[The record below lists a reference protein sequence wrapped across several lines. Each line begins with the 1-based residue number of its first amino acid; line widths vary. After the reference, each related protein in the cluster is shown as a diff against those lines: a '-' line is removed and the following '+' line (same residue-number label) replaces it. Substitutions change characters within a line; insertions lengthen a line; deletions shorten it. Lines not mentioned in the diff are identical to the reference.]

1 MKKIYL
7 LLITAFVVG
16 SSTIAQ
22 EGVIDASFGNKGI
35 ATTNYNTVSM
45 NGHTSVQQPDGK
57 IIMASGNGTNV
68 VTLVRYKTNGTADNT
83 FGTSGKAVIAAP
95 SGSFLG
101 GTAASLAV
109 QADGKIVYAGN
120 SSDKIVLARLKANGT
135 LDSTFGTAGIT
146 YKSYIASWLSQVWKV
161 IVKPGGKI
169 VTGGTATY
177 NSKKYVEVVQF
188 LSNGVIDSSFGT
200 NGFYHYTASQ
210 GASCFS
216 TELLPNGHIL
226 AGGLIYNLTGS
237 MSVINLLP
245 NGRADSTYGTNGIA
259 TCLAFT
265 TYKPI
270 LCRLTVQP
278 DNKVLAVG
286 YGQYGSGQGIGLARF
301 KTDGKRDSSF
311 AYQGTLTTTFR
322 NYSDDL
328 PQNVAVQADGK
339 LIISGSSNGRFAL
352 MRLKPNGTTDTTYAR
367 LGKMLTAMPGTNGIV
382 NYSFMQPDGKMVLT
396 GISNITGIFSFVAG
410 RFEQTPISFYNT
422 IKGNFFSDNNRNGTK
437 DSTEQFMHNIK
448 LTVQKKA
455 YDSLTAITSS
465 GSFQLDYLDTGAYV
479 SSIIIPNGCFGGS
492 IPTLHTTNYSTYFNT
507 DSVSFAIQ
515 RLPCIR
521 DVEVSL
527 SPCARP
533 RPGFSLPIALVYKN
547 IGNDTATGTILF
559 IKSNNVNY
567 NNSIPAWLSVSG
579 DTVRWNYSGLMPQES
594 RTIIIY
600 MTVKQPPA
608 VNSGDSVIS
617 TAIINS
623 NVFEANLQNNTAV
636 LRQVATNS
644 YDPNAKIEGHGG
656 KITAAK
662 VASGEYLSYTI
673 LFQNT
678 GTDTAINVYI
688 HDSLSNKLDWNSLEM
703 VSASANYQLVMDNG
717 KCVWSFDNI
726 YLPDSNINLA
736 ASQGYLTYRIKPKS
750 TIQVGEVIKNTAA
763 IYFDYNLPIITNTET
778 TTIVAEAQPLKLISF
793 TATKEGKTNLLKWA
807 TTNEVNVDRFEIERS
822 SNGREFGKIGTV
834 KAALNNYSFTDDSPL
849 TANNF
854 YRLKMIDKDG
864 QFTFS
869 PIRMINGNNV
879 FAISLYPNPTKD
891 NVQVQI
897 NSIEK
902 TRLQLSIFSTDG
914 KVILSKSFFANEGN
928 SVTNL
933 NISTLSKGS
942 YFLKGSSTNGE
953 KEEQIVKF
961 EKL

>member
-16 SSTIAQ
+16 CSAFSQ

-57 IIMASGNGTNV
+57 IIMASGNSSNAL
-68 VTLVRYKTNGTADNT
+68 TLVRYKTNGTTDNT

-95 SGSFLG
+95 SGTFLG
-101 GTAASLAV
+101 GTSASLAV

-135 LDSTFGTAGIT
+135 LDSAFGTAGIT

-161 IVKPGGKI
+161 IVKPDGKI

-188 LSNGVIDSSFGT
+188 LANGVIDSSFGT

-216 TELLPNGHIL
+216 MALLPNGHIL
-226 AGGLIYNLTGS
+226 AGGLIYHLTGS
-237 MSVINLLP
+237 MSVFNLLP

-286 YGQYGSGQGIGLARF
+286 YGQFGSGQGIGVARF
-301 KTDGKRDSSF
+301 KTDGKRDSTF

-322 NYSDDL
+322 NFDDDL

-396 GISNITGIFSFVAG
+396 GISNITGVFSFVAG

-437 DSTEQFMHNIK
+437 DSTEQFMYNIK

-455 YDSLTAITSS
+455 YDSLTAMTSS

-515 RLPCIR
+515 RVPCIR
-521 DVEVSL
+521 DVAVSL

-547 IGNDTATGTILF
+547 VGNDTATGTILF
-559 IKSNNVNY
+559 IKSNKVNY
-567 NNSIPAWLSVSG
+567 NFSNPAWVSVNG
-579 DTVRWNYSGLMPQES
+579 DTVRWNYSDLMPQES

-623 NVFEANLQNNTAV
+623 NVFEANLLNNTAV

-644 YDPNAKIEGHGG
+644 YDPNEKIEGHGG

-717 KCVWSFDNI
+717 KCVWSFGNI

-750 TIQVGEVIKNTAA
+750 TVQVGEVIKNTAA

-778 TTIVAEAQPLKLISF
+778 TTIVADAQPLKLISF
-793 TATKEGKTNLLKWA
+793 TAKKEGKTNLLNWTSA
-807 TTNEVNVDRFEIERS
+807 NEVNVDRFEVERS
-822 SNGREFGKIGTV
+822 LDGRDFGMIGKI
-834 KAALNNYSFTDDSPL
+834 KAGLNNYSFRDNNPL
-849 TANNF
+849 KATNY
-854 YRLKMIDKDG
+854 YRLKMVDKDG
-864 QFTFS
+864 QFAYS
-869 PIRMINGNNV
+869 PVRMLNNSGSFFV
-879 FAISLYPNPTKD
+879 SIYPNPAKD
-891 NVQVQI
+891 NLQVQVDSYKKTTLQI
-897 NSIEK
+897 
-902 TRLQLSIFSTDG
+902 QVLSADG
-914 KVILSKSFFANEGN
+914 KVLLSNNTTTIEGSILRSI
-928 SVTNL
+928 
-933 NISTLSKGS
+933 NISSLQKGN
-942 YFLKGSSTNGE
+942 YYLKATTAE
-953 KEEQIVKF
+953 KDEQVVKF